1 MISSIVG
8 RYLLKRELLTAGQLE
23 TALVE
28 QRKVRAKLGLIA
40 VAEGLMTQDETE
52 KVHKLQAVTD
62 KRFGDIAVEKEYLT
76 REDVEMLLNKQEN
89 AYLAFAQV
97 LENHSLM
104 TMEELE
110 QCMSELA
117 EDYNLTLLDIE
128 DLKSDDI
135 DRILPLFMPVG
146 CDKYLNIAGSALR
159 MLTRRIDTEIFVEKA
174 FITDRH
180 IADNGAVQTVEGEPG
195 FSSGILGKGNSLLS
209 AVSAFDSKE
218 YTEINEESMNAAGEL
233 LNCLNSF
240 YARNLNKGGA
250 YIKLRSPEYSAEIDG
265 AAGEEMMVMPV
276 YIQGERMD
284 LIISS
289 GCEIKMEMSK

>member
-104 TMEELE
+104 TM
-110 QCMSELA
+110 
-117 EDYNLTLLDIE
+117 
-128 DLKSDDI
+128 
-135 DRILPLFMPVG
+135 
-146 CDKYLNIAGSALR
+146 
-159 MLTRRIDTEIFVEKA
+159 
-174 FITDRH
+174 
-180 IADNGAVQTVEGEPG
+180 
-195 FSSGILGKGNSLLS
+195 
-209 AVSAFDSKE
+209 
-218 YTEINEESMNAAGEL
+218 
-233 LNCLNSF
+233 
-240 YARNLNKGGA
+240 
-250 YIKLRSPEYSAEIDG
+250 
-265 AAGEEMMVMPV
+265 
-276 YIQGERMD
+276 
-284 LIISS
+284 
-289 GCEIKMEMSK
+289 